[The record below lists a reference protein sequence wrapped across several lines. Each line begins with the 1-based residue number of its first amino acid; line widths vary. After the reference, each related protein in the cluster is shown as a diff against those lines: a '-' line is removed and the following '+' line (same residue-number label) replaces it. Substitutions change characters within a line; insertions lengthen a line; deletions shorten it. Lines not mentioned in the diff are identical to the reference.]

1 MMKKIALALVFL
13 LSALCVNAQYV
24 GLNPAEIAK
33 LKQLIDG
40 DASVKALYKNF
51 EGIADASLN
60 VNPNPIDTILSEG
73 KLQGDPKKTATAF
86 ALKDMPKIYGS
97 ALVYKLY
104 GDKEY
109 LKNAVQYLLAW
120 AKLNK
125 SKGDPIDDTNLDYA
139 IEAYDMLKANINATN
154 NAVIVTWFK
163 QVAAAEIKTWKPNKE
178 TGYNNWNSHRLKVVG
193 EIAYAI
199 NDAELQKFTIDGLKK
214 QIEVNLYADGSGVD
228 FKLRDAL
235 HYHAYDLEPLL
246 KLAIVLKRAT
256 GVDYYSYVSDK
267 QSSIKKSVEWFV
279 PYITGEKTHG
289 EFVNSTVAFDKKR
302 AMNGQAEYK
311 AGTLFKPANGLKTLA
326 LAAYFDPQYT
336 GVIEKVKATDN
347 KYSDWQLVLNKVM
360 L

>member
-1 MMKKIALALVFL
+1 MKKIFITAVL
-13 LSALCVNAQYV
+13 LSSSFLVKAQYV
-24 GLNPAEIAK
+24 GLNNTEVGK
-33 LKQLIDG
+33 LKQLIEA
-40 DASVKALYKNF
+40 DAGVRAMYKNY
-51 EGIADASLN
+51 EAIADASLN
-60 VNPNPIDTILSEG
+60 VSPNPIDTILSEG
-73 KLQGDPKKTATAF
+73 KLEGDPKKTATAF
-86 ALKDMPKIYGS
+86 ALKDIQKIYTS

-125 SKGDPIDDTNLDYA
+125 SKGDPIDDTNLDGA
-139 IEAYDMLKANINATN
+139 IEAYDMLKGNINAAN
-154 NAVIVTWFK
+154 NTVITDWFK

-178 TGYNNWNSHRLKVVG
+178 TGYNNWNSHRLKVMG

-199 NDAELQKFTIDGLKK
+199 NDPELQKFTVDGLKK

-256 GVDYYSYVSDK
+256 GVDYYTYVSDK
-267 QSSIKKSVEWFV
+267 QSSIKKSVEWFL

-311 AGTLFKPANGLKTLA
+311 AGTLFKPANGLKTLG
-326 LAAYFDPQYT
+326 LAGYFDPQYLT
-336 GVIEKVKATDN
+336 VIQKVKATD
-347 KYSDWQLVLNKVM
+347 KTYPDWQAVLNKVM
-360 L
+360 LQ

>member
-1 MMKKIALALVFL
+1 MKKSFIATLVFL
-13 LSALCVNAQYV
+13 LSVLFVNAQYV
-24 GLNPAEIAK
+24 GLNNAEIAK
-33 LKQLIDG
+33 LKQLIDQ
-40 DASVKALYKNF
+40 DADVKAYYKNQ
-51 EGIADASLN
+51 EAIADASLN

-73 KLQGDPKKTATAF
+73 KLEGDPKKTATAF
-86 ALKDMPKIYGS
+86 ALKDMSKIYSS

-104 GDKEY
+104 NDKEY

-125 SKGDPIDDTNLDYA
+125 SKGDPIDDTNLDGA
-139 IEAYDMLKANINATN
+139 IEAYDMLKANINAAN
-154 NAVIVTWFK
+154 NEVIVAWFK
-163 QVAAAEIKTWKPNKE
+163 QVAAAEVGTWKPNKA

-199 NDAELQKFTIDGLKK
+199 NDADLQKFTIDGLKK

-279 PYITGEKTHG
+279 PYVSGEKTHG
-289 EFVNSTVAFDKKR
+289 EFVNSTVSFDKKR

-311 AGTLFKPANGLKTLA
+311 AGTLFKPTNGLKTLG
-326 LAAYFDPQYT
+326 LACYFDPQYIT
-336 GVIEKVKATDN
+336 VIKKVKSTD
-347 KYSDWQLVLNKVM
+347 KTYPDWQAVLNKVM

>member
-1 MMKKIALALVFL
+1 MRKLCFVLFLL
-13 LSALCVNAQYV
+13 LSASAKAQFV
-24 GLNPAEIAK
+24 GLNPAELTK
-33 LKQLIDG
+33 LKQLIDA
-40 DASVKALYKNF
+40 DAGAKSLYKNY
-51 EGIADASLN
+51 ESIADASLN

-73 KLQGDPKKTATAF
+73 KLEGDPKKTATAF
-86 ALKDMPKIYGS
+86 ALKDMSKIYGS

-109 LKNAVQYLLAW
+109 LKNAIQYLLAW

-125 SKGDPIDDTNLDYA
+125 SKGDPIDDTNLDAA
-139 IEAYDMLKANINATN
+139 IEAYDMLKGNMNAANNE
-154 NAVIVTWFK
+154 VIVAWFK
-163 QVAAAEIKTWKPNKE
+163 QIAAAEIKTWKPNKE

-199 NDAELQKFTIDGLKK
+199 NDADLQKFTIDGLKK

-311 AGTLFKPANGLKTLA
+311 AGTLFKPTNGLKTLG
-326 LAAYFDPQYT
+326 LAAYFDPQYLE
-336 GVIEKVKATDN
+336 VVKKVKASDKN
-347 KYSDWQLVLNKVM
+347 YPDWQAVLNKAM